1 MNYFM
6 MCIMYNMIVKFMM
19 NISKSKLPLCNMKS
33 TLEAIIMEEFQTLNK
48 IFIKII
54 NMAMPAKCD
63 TSS

>member
-19 NISKSKLPLCNMKS
+19 NISKSKLPFCNMKT

-48 IFIKII
+48 IIIKII
-54 NMAMPAKCD
+54 NMAMPAQCD